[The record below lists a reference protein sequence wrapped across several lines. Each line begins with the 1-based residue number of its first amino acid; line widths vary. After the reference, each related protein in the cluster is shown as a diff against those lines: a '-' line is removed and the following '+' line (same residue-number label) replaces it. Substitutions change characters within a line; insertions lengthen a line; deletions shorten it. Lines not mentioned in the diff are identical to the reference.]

1 MCEAS
6 VPLGMER
13 KPVPARSS
21 LGCPSL
27 CVFKGSPPGAPQ
39 RAPPTESVMQGC
51 RGAVCSSAPLRKPQL
66 AAKARAAAGSQS
78 EAQAGCGLVAAGPT
92 TLTPR

>member
-1 MCEAS
+1 M
-6 VPLGMER
+6 
-13 KPVPARSS
+13 KPVSHWEW
-21 LGCPSL
+21 
-27 CVFKGSPPGAPQ
+27 KGSPSLHVALWDARACASSKGAHPAPQ